1 MLSALASKRARGV
14 EEREIKRELYDQ
26 ARAAS
31 TQFINLL
38 SFLSHAWH
46 YGRVLYDMQLK
57 TNSFITGSESSV
69 AIEP

>member
-26 ARAAS
+26 ARAAAS

-46 YGRVLYDMQLK
+46 YGRILYAA
-57 TNSFITGSESSV
+57 T
-69 AIEP
+69 